1 MQWLIMLLVLL
12 SGPALAQALE
22 QRVALII
29 GNAAYKSAP
38 LRNPVN
44 DARAMGAALRELG
57 FTVIAVENGN
67 RKAMQQA
74 LRQFRDKLGEEAV
87 GLFYYSGHGM
97 QVRGINYLIPVDAE
111 IRSEAEVEEEA
122 VSLNGLLAR
131 LDEARNRLNL
141 VILDACRDNPFER
154 SFRSGT
160 RGLGQVDAPA
170 GTLIAYATA
179 PGRTAADGSGTN
191 GLYTSALLQAMR
203 TPGLQVEEVFKR
215 VRAEVQTASK
225 REQVPWE
232 ASSLTGNFQFR
243 PGVAAPMDA
252 VPAPAA
258 VAAAVPPRAIG
269 AHPFDGRWE
278 GKYRCGP
285 NKYGDPE
292 FERSL
297 RIALLDGRA
306 EFGRS
311 DNLGNPGTW
320 LANLEIGQDGGV
332 SITGEGFAG
341 GKAPNVGQAFR
352 INLRGRVDGAT
363 ATASGRQ
370 GQRDCTLLLT
380 RR

>member
-1 MQWLIMLLVLL
+1 MRWLIVLL
-12 SGPALAQALE
+12 ILLAAPALAQGPE
-22 QRVALII
+22 QRVALVI

-38 LRNPVN
+38 LRNPLN
-44 DARAMGAALRELG
+44 DSRAMQASLRELG
-57 FTVIAVENGN
+57 FQVIAVENGT

-74 LRQFRDKLGEEAV
+74 LRQFRDKLTETTV

-97 QVRGINYLIPVDAE
+97 QVRGINYLVPVDAE

-154 SFRSGT
+154 SFRSGS
-160 RGLGQVDAPA
+160 RGLGQVDAPS

-191 GLYTSALLQAMR
+191 GLYTSALLKAMR
-203 TPGLQVEEVFKR
+203 EPGLQVEEVFKR

-243 PGVAAPMDA
+243 PGGVIADAAAAPA
-252 VPAPAA
+252 T
-258 VAAAVPPRAIG
+258 VAAAAPPRAIG
-269 AHPFDGRWE
+269 GNPHDGRWE
-278 GKYRCGP
+278 GTYRCGSSTHD
-285 NKYGDPE
+285 DPP
-292 FERSL
+292 FERPL
-297 RIALLDGRA
+297 RLALQDGRA
-306 EFGRS
+306 EYGRGEK
-311 DNLGNPGTW
+311 LGSPGTW
-320 LANLEIGQDGGV
+320 QAQLAIAPDGTV
-332 SITGEGFAG
+332 RVTGEGFIG
-341 GKAPNVGQAFR
+341 GKNPTGQAYR
-352 INLRGRVDGAT
+352 IDLRGRVDGAT

-370 GQRDCTLLLT
+370 GRRECTLELT